1 MNMYEYKVVHT
12 QTEMTA
18 LELNRIGKQG
28 WELVSVMFLERYFTY
43 YLRKEVVVKKNVKK
57 EE

>member
-1 MNMYEYKVVHT
+1 MYEYKVVHT

-28 WELVSVMFLERYFTY
+28 WELVSVMFLERFFTY
-43 YLRKEVVVKKNVKK
+43 YLRKEVVIKKKTK
-57 EE
+57 TEE